1 MADSGRLKAF
11 YWVNLAGLGAFN
23 PHRIVRQYAG
33 KVSCRCSSPGHSE
46 ALSIAGQWANTRH
59 GHSWSCDRCFISKGN
74 VCGGRPGATGATIGD
89 ILKDRRMG
97 VAPHSDNQ
105 RSVLRPGTDVGPAI
119 VREAPDLEGTRRT
132 GWSGF
137 SKPMVLK
144 RNRAEHFRNRPS
156 GSHIASARPLGS
168 KRHRVPRNGAMG
180 WLEACRLVLYY
191 HIPLSS

>member
-1 MADSGRLKAF
+1 MPGSGRTRGM
-11 YWVNLAGLGAFN
+11 VTLG
-23 PHRIVRQYAG
+23 V
-33 KVSCRCSSPGHSE
+33 
-46 ALSIAGQWANTRH
+46 
-59 GHSWSCDRCFISKGN
+59 
-74 VCGGRPGATGATIGD
+74 ATGASFPRGMFAAAAPGQPE
-89 ILKDRRMG
+89 RRLETFSKTAG
-97 VAPHSDNQ
+97 WVWRPTAIINARYYAPGRTSGQ
-105 RSVLRPGTDVGPAI
+105 PLSERRLTSKGPVGP
-119 VREAPDLEGTRRT
+119 TR
-132 GWSGF
+132 WSGF